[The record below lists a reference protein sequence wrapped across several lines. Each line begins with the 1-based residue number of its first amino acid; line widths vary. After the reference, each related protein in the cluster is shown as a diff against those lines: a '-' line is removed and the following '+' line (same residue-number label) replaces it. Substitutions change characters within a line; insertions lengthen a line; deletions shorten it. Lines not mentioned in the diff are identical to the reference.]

1 MRKRLWGTRVRAII
15 PRPNKAPRCV
25 QKRLRISHAKLQP
38 PFAFTIT
45 LSLPISNPLTDY
57 PYIRIDGPRKRSHLN
72 ANNALIVR
80 ATRGCS
86 HKKQDPPC
94 PFFLLPLVY
103 RHAFLSTCTLCRT
116 LRLPLFTTLPLL
128 PRYNLCPRAMSF
140 RDIIMPYRNVTSR
153 SSLSSR
159 NSRRRAATTYDDHR
173 CHDMGGYSGKGNHL
187 IFMSSGRDPFLR
199 TTLHSEG
206 C

>member
-1 MRKRLWGTRVRAII
+1 MRAII

-45 LSLPISNPLTDY
+45 LSLPMSNPLADY

-86 HKKQDPPC
+86 HRKRDPPV
-94 PFFLLPLVY
+94 PV
-103 RHAFLSTCTLCRT
+103 LS
-116 LRLPLFTTLPLL
+116 
-128 PRYNLCPRAMSF
+128 
-140 RDIIMPYRNVTSR
+140 
-153 SSLSSR
+153 SSLGVSPR
-159 NSRRRAATTYDDHR
+159 FPTHVFAAPSVY
-173 CHDMGGYSGKGNHL
+173 
-187 IFMSSGRDPFLR
+187 PFLR
-199 TTLHSEG
+199 HFLSSHDMTYVHGRCRSAA
-206 C
+206 